1 MSPSPDQPLQLVT
14 SVSLEADQLLLLVTS
29 ASLEVDQPLLLLV
42 TTSVSPEADQPAL
55 LLAGTELLHRVYLD
69 KLMACDKCSKE
80 LLALSELMLQRA
92 DKVICSGIVKYL

>member
-29 ASLEVDQPLLLLV
+29 ASLEVDQPLLLV

-69 KLMACDKCSKE
+69 KLMACDKCSEE
-80 LLALSELMLQRA
+80 L
-92 DKVICSGIVKYL
+92 